1 MQLFHPE
8 NRTRS
13 EHNKRIYAYSEI
25 WYTAV
30 DFGAAFAFL
39 VGSVL
44 FFWESTQYSATWLF
58 VAGSVLFAMKPTIR
72 LVRELRYFEEGKFG
86 ELADRQD
93 F

>member
-1 MQLFHPE
+1 MKLFHPE

-13 EHNKRIYAYSEI
+13 TRNKRIYAYYEL

-39 VGSVL
+39 IGSVL
-44 FFWESTQYSATWLF
+44 FFWKSTQYPATWLF
-58 VAGSVLFAMKPTIR
+58 VIGSALFALKPTIR
-72 LVRELRYFEEGKFG
+72 LLRELRYLEEGEID
-86 ELADRQD
+86 ELAERQK